1 MGQKTNP
8 NSFHIQSRVN
18 ESPWTIF
25 SKSEY
30 SYLVKQEIG
39 FTETIQNFFEK
50 NNLIVKQISFYL
62 HNESND
68 VLLFLSFFPI
78 RGFRKF
84 EKNETFLPTNNFL
97 SENLFSLLNSMG
109 YKTEK
114 RFVFLNLEKYV
125 KDFSSSKDEEKKI
138 ERKMSLFRREAFY
151 EPGLSLFL
159 VLLRSKNNA
168 SLFSKFIAKYF
179 KLYHRS
185 RKINKFLNFLQVFIH
200 LIVSS
205 SFLTSKPLKGI
216 KIELK
221 GRFNGVP
228 RSKKKKFESGRI
240 SLQTI
245 RCPVNYSLTHVS
257 TSYGVFS
264 VKVWICDE

>member
-8 NSFHIQSRVN
+8 NSFHIQSRLS
-18 ESPWTIF
+18 ESSWTIF

-30 SYLVKQEIG
+30 FFLVKQEIG
-39 FTETIQNFFEK
+39 FTEAIQNFFER
-50 NNLIVKQISFYL
+50 NNLLIKQISFYL

-68 VLLFLSFFPI
+68 VLLFLSFFPLKGLGNFDKSATI
-78 RGFRKF
+78 S
-84 EKNETFLPTNNFL
+84 PINNIL
-97 SENLFSLLNSMG
+97 SEKLFSFLNRMG
-109 YKTEK
+109 YRTEK
-114 RFVFLNLEKYV
+114 RFVFVNLAKYV
-125 KDFSSSKDEEKKI
+125 KDIASSKDEEKKI
-138 ERKMSLFRREAFY
+138 ERKMSFFKREPFY
-151 EPGLSLFL
+151 DSGLSLFL
-159 VLLRSKNNA
+159 VLLHSKNTA

-179 KLYHRS
+179 KSYHRS
-185 RKINKFLNFLQVFIH
+185 RKLNKFLNFLQVFIH

-205 SFLTSKPLKGI
+205 SFLTCKPLKGI

-245 RCPVNYSLTHVS
+245 TCPVNYSLTHVS